1 MYCEVMKAKLLNQD
15 ELELGERTAI
25 SRKSETLIS
34 HWVFITVNCYL
45 SFLLTIL
52 SFNEVILLSARSAE
66 MFTHFLNF

>member
-34 HWVFITVNCYL
+34 LGFYYGQLLFIIFINDSTLQRDYP
-45 SFLLTIL
+45 SFC
-52 SFNEVILLSARSAE
+52 
-66 MFTHFLNF
+66 